1 MTRTGLAVVL
11 ASVVAL
17 TTTTRAQGGGAQ
29 SAPTTLTLEQ
39 ALQYALDHYPTV
51 RAALEQVNA
60 STANV
65 SVAKAAYLPR
75 FDSVWQTNRA
85 TANNIFGQLLPQSV
99 LPSISGPVL
108 PSASGDSVWGS
119 AVGGLLSWEPV
130 DFGLRS
136 AIVREAEAGVVRA
149 RAEEGLTRLAVQNAV
164 GGAFLAVVGAQQ
176 ALASADADVQRR
188 EVLARAA
195 HTLADNQLRPGA
207 EASRADAELA
217 AARTRAIQ
225 GRQGVS
231 VAQATL
237 DRMLGVAGGPVVVS
251 TARLLDG
258 AVPMAPPAA
267 VQSAPHPL
275 VLSELAAVE

>member
-1 MTRTGLAVVL
+1 M
-11 ASVVAL
+11 
-17 TTTTRAQGGGAQ
+17 
-29 SAPTTLTLEQ
+29 
-39 ALQYALDHYPTV
+39 
-51 RAALEQVNA
+51 
-60 STANV
+60 

-108 PSASGDSVWGS
+108 PSASGQSVWGS

-136 AIVREAEAGVVRA
+136 AMVREAEAGVVRA
-149 RAEEGLTRLAVQNAV
+149 RADEGLTRLAVQNAV
-164 GGAFLAVVGAQQ
+164 GGAFLAVVSAQQ
-176 ALASADADVQRR
+176 ALAAADADVQRR

-195 HTLADNQLRPGA
+195 HTLVDNQLRPGA

-225 GRQGVS
+225 ARAAVTLGQTTLARLLGIPDGQVGVN
-231 VAQATL
+231 
-237 DRMLGVAGGPVVVS
+237 
-251 TARLLDG
+251 TARLLDNVAPG
-258 AVPMAPPAA
+258 APQPFRRHNIRSCNLNKRPWTSHAPER
-267 VQSAPHPL
+267 S
-275 VLSELAAVE
+275 S